1 MKAIEYF
8 DKIEE
13 FTKLSDDKGFEAY
26 ENLLLTLDN
35 EDLLELIT
43 EFTSII
49 AKAKVSFDIIE
60 NPHLSYNDW
69 DNVSE
74 EDKRAYKEESK
85 LHNKSHLKIVH

>member
-13 FTKLSDDKGFEAY
+13 FTRLSDMEGFEAY
-26 ENLLLTLDN
+26 ENLLFTLDKD
-35 EDLLELIT
+35 DLSELIT
-43 EFTSII
+43 EFTSIV

-60 NPHLSYNDW
+60 NPYLSCNDW
-69 DNVSE
+69 DNVSD
-74 EDKRAYKEESK
+74 EDKLAYKEESK

>member
-13 FTKLSDDKGFEAY
+13 FTRLSDMEGFEAY
-26 ENLLLTLDN
+26 ENLLFNLDKEN
-35 EDLLELIT
+35 LLELIT

-60 NPHLSYNDW
+60 NPYLSCNDW

-74 EDKRAYKEESK
+74 KDKLAYKEESK

>member
-13 FTKLSDDKGFEAY
+13 FTRLSDMEGFEAY
-26 ENLLLTLDN
+26 ENLLFNLDK

-43 EFTSII
+43 EFTSIV

-60 NPHLSYNDW
+60 NPYLSYNDW
-69 DNVSE
+69 DNVNE
-74 EDKRAYKEESK
+74 EDKLAYKEESK

>member
-13 FTKLSDDKGFEAY
+13 FTRLSDMEGFEAY
-26 ENLLLTLDN
+26 ENLLFNLDK

-43 EFTSII
+43 EFTSIV

-60 NPHLSYNDW
+60 NPYLSCNDW

-74 EDKRAYKEESK
+74 EDKLAYKEESK